1 LRAAV
6 LALLFLAP
14 AVLAADAPSWPAG
27 KEGRLAALAVV
38 ETLNAQILAGRS
50 ATLVLEKW
58 CLDHGLSGGAE
69 AKIIAEP
76 VKGADKPIAPEQ
88 RQRLQISADEPVRF
102 RHVRLAC
109 GNKIL
114 SEADNW
120 YVPSRLTAEMNRQL
134 DETDTPFGKVVRAL
148 EPYRQTF
155 SATLLWH
162 PLPEGWE
169 TAPLPDGA
177 KGRLDMPDAL
187 FEHKAVLFG
196 KDHLPFSEVD
206 EVYQRHLLD
215 FPPPANLSR

>member
-1 LRAAV
+1 MKFRAA
-6 LALLFLAP
+6 LALLFLASS
-14 AVLAADAPSWPAG
+14 ASAADAPSWPAD

-38 ETLNAQILAGRS
+38 ETLNAEILAGRS

-69 AKIIAEP
+69 AKIVAQA
-76 VKGADKPIAPEQ
+76 VKGADKPIGAEQ
-88 RQRLQISADEPVRF
+88 RQRLQIPADEPVRF
-102 RHVRLAC
+102 RHVRLTC
-109 GNKIL
+109 GTAVL

-120 YVPSRLTAEMNRQL
+120 YVPSRLTADMNRQL
-134 DETDTPFGKVVRAL
+134 DETDTPFGKVVRGL

-155 SATLLWH
+155 FAKLLWH

-169 TAPLPDGA
+169 TGPLPDSA
-177 KGRLDMPDAL
+177 EGRLDTPDAL
-187 FEHKAVLFG
+187 FEHKAVLFS

-215 FPPPANLSR
+215 FPPPR

>member
-1 LRAAV
+1 MKSA
-6 LALLFLAP
+6 LALLLAAQP
-14 AVLAADAPSWPAG
+14 VLAADLPSWPAD

-38 ETLNAQILAGRS
+38 ETLNAEILAGRS

-69 AKIIAEP
+69 AKIIAQA
-76 VKGADKPIAPEQ
+76 VKGADKPITAEQ

-102 RHVRLAC
+102 RHVRLTC
-109 GNKIL
+109 GTNTL

-134 DETDTPFGKVVRAL
+134 DETDTPFGKVVRGL

-155 SATLLWH
+155 FATLLWR

-169 TAPLPDGA
+169 TRPLPDSAGS
-177 KGRLDMPDAL
+177 RLDMPDAL

-215 FPPPANLSR
+215 FPPPR